1 MDDMEGT
8 QASNLE
14 REDFLDLK
22 RSGCVCV
29 YVYVYVYV
37 YLYVCVCGSIKSL
50 QI

>member
-1 MDDMEGT
+1 MEDIEGT
-8 QASNLE
+8 QTSNLE

-22 RSGCVCV
+22 RSGC
-29 YVYVYVYV
+29 VYVYV